1 MSDNT
6 ADFRAFLKEQ
16 RAFYHTGST
25 LPAEFR
31 LAMLDML
38 RGAIK
43 ARETDILAALAEDL
57 GKPAFEA
64 FTNEIGILYLEIRHA
79 MKNLRRWMRPERTRL
94 EFFHLPGS
102 GSIHKDPYGSVLIM
116 APWNYP
122 FQLLVSPLIGA
133 IAGGNTAILK
143 PSELAPATARVF
155 RALVESTF
163 DPSYLRV
170 VEGGPQES
178 MALMDLAFDKVFFT
192 GSVQVGKQ
200 IMASAARHLTPITL
214 ELGGKSP
221 AIVDASANLEQ
232 AAKKITWGKFNN
244 SGQTCV
250 APDYVLVHESV
261 AGPFK
266 TLLSAAIREF
276 YGEDPVA
283 SPHYGRIINTKHHDR
298 LTALLAGQKIHS
310 GGRTDREIRYI
321 EPTIVEDSSWDSPL
335 MQDEI
340 FGPILPVLAYT
351 DLDEVEERI
360 RSLPKPLALY
370 VFTRDNKTEKRLAHR
385 LSFGG
390 GGVNST
396 ILQVASSFLPFGGVG
411 HSGMGHYHG
420 KASFEA
426 FTHRKSILRQPAW
439 HTSGLAYP
447 GAQPSL
453 AFIRKVLR

>member
-1 MSDNT
+1 MTDNT
-6 ADFRAFLKEQ
+6 NGFSAFLKEQ
-16 RAFYHTGST
+16 REFYHSGATRS
-25 LPAEFR
+25 ADFR

-43 ARETDILAALAEDL
+43 ARETDILAALDQDL

-79 MKNLRRWMRPERTRL
+79 MKHLRRWMRPERTAL

-102 GSIHKDPYGSVLIM
+102 GYIHKDPYGSVLIM

-122 FQLLVSPLIGA
+122 FQLLASPLIGA

-143 PSELAPATARVF
+143 PSELAPATAKVF
-155 RALVESTF
+155 RDMVESTF
-163 DPSYLRV
+163 EPSYLRV
-170 VEGGPQES
+170 VEGGPEVS
-178 MALMDLAFDKVFFT
+178 NALIDLNFDKIFFT
-192 GSVQVGKQ
+192 GSVQVGKI

-221 AIVDASANLEQ
+221 AVVDSTANLEQ
-232 AAKKITWGKFNN
+232 AARKIAWGKFNN

-261 AGPFK
+261 AAQFK
-266 TLLSAAIREF
+266 TLLKDAIRKF
-276 YGEDPVA
+276 YGEDPLV
-283 SPHYGRIINTKHHDR
+283 SPHYGRIINTRHHDR
-298 LTALLAGQKIHS
+298 LTALLAGEKIHS
-310 GGRTDREIRYI
+310 GGRTDRAARYI
-321 EPTIVEDSSWDSPL
+321 EPTIVEDSKRDSKL

-340 FGPILPVLAYT
+340 FGPILPVLTYA
-351 DLDEVEERI
+351 DLDEVEDRI

-370 VFTRDNKTEKRLAHR
+370 VFTRDNKTERR
-385 LSFGG
+385 LSHHLSYGG

-396 ILQVASSFLPFGGVG
+396 ILHVASSFLPFGGVG
-411 HSGMGHYHG
+411 HSGMGQYHG

-426 FTHRKSILRQPAW
+426 FTHSKSILKQPAW
-439 HTSGLAYP
+439 HNSGLALP
-447 GAQPSL
+447 GTQPTL
-453 AFIRKVLR
+453 AFIRKILR

>member
-6 ADFRAFLKEQ
+6 ADFSVFLKEQ
-16 RAFYHTGST
+16 REFYYSGATY
-25 LPAEFR
+25 PAEFR

-38 RGAIK
+38 LGSIK
-43 ARETDILAALAEDL
+43 TREADILAALDQDL

-102 GSIHKDPYGSVLIM
+102 GYIHKDPYGSVLIM

-122 FQLLVSPLIGA
+122 FQLLASPLIGA

-143 PSELAPATARVF
+143 PSELAPATSKVF
-155 RALVESTF
+155 RDLVESTF
-163 DPSYLRV
+163 DPSFLRV
-170 VEGGPQES
+170 VEGGPEVS
-178 MALMDLAFDKVFFT
+178 IALIDLDFDKIFFT
-192 GSVQVGKQ
+192 GSVQVGKLV
-200 IMASAARHLTPITL
+200 MASAARHLTPITL

-221 AIVDASANLEQ
+221 AIVDETANLEQ
-232 AAKKITWGKFNN
+232 AARKIAWGKFNN

-261 AGPFK
+261 SAQFK
-266 TLLSAAIREF
+266 ALLAEAIRKF
-276 YGEDPVA
+276 YGNDPSA
-283 SPHYGRIINTKHHDR
+283 SPHYGRIINLRHHDR
-298 LTALLAGQKIHS
+298 LTALLAGEKIHS
-310 GGRTDREIRYI
+310 GGGSDREARYI

-340 FGPILPVLAYT
+340 FGPILPVLTYA

-370 VFTRDNKTEKRLAHR
+370 VFTRNSQTERRLSHR
-385 LSFGG
+385 LSYGG
-390 GGVNST
+390 G
-396 ILQVASSFLPFGGVG
+396 A
-411 HSGMGHYHG
+411 
-420 KASFEA
+420 
-426 FTHRKSILRQPAW
+426 
-439 HTSGLAYP
+439 
-447 GAQPSL
+447 
-453 AFIRKVLR
+453 